1 MVQMITCEIEATYQ
15 SSNIIWCTDNN
26 LSNGWRTTIT
36 LTLLDARD
44 SKLRLRNCFC
54 SSVLKYCLLLNVVA
68 NFPQACEPTLWGIH
82 MVAVFCLPCIY
93 TTSDPKDIGLVVKT
107 VDSGRKGSECLRH
120 SARRCSTLDLMV
132 SFEVVKPMKTRIY
145 KIQEK

>member
-1 MVQMITCEIEATYQ
+1 M
-15 SSNIIWCTDNN
+15 
-26 LSNGWRTTIT
+26 
-36 LTLLDARD
+36 
-44 SKLRLRNCFC
+44 
-54 SSVLKYCLLLNVVA
+54 LKYCLLLNVVA

-82 MVAVFCLPCIY
+82 MVAVLLLPCIY

-132 SFEVVKPMKTRIY
+132 SFEVV
-145 KIQEK
+145 